1 MVQIDGQPITQATFK
16 HWLGV
21 AAAASATTAAGQK
34 VTKPVIPEPP
44 SYTACIAHLQA
55 IEPKPEK
62 GQQAKTQAALKAE
75 CEQQY
80 ESLKQQ
86 TLGFLTSLEWV
97 FDEAKEKGVEVSDKQ
112 VMAHF
117 EELKREQFRK
127 EAEFQKFLADTG
139 QTVADLLVRVKLS
152 MISTKLQEKVTK
164 SYENV
169 SEAQIAKYYSEHKS
183 EYLKGKTQQSLEQMK
198 STIRQQLIA
207 QGQQTALAKFGKE
220 LQSRWKPRTECRPEY
235 VVQECAQ
242 YKAPKTTTSEA
253 PKTTT
258 SEAPKTTTSEAP
270 KTTTSKAPKTT
281 TSEAPKTTTSA
292 AAVTS
297 TG

>member
-1 MVQIDGQPITQATFK
+1 VCKTARAIAALGAAFLSVACLAACGGGIPSDAVVRIDGQPITKETFK

-21 AAAASATTAAGQK
+21 AAAASATTTAGQK
-34 VTKPVIPEPP
+34 AVKPVVPEPP
-44 SYTACIAHLQA
+44 DYTACVAHLQA
-55 IEPKPEK
+55 IEPKPDK

-80 ESLKQQ
+80 EALKQQ

-97 FDEAKEKGVEVSDKQ
+97 FDEAREKGVEISDKQ

-117 EELKREQFRK
+117 EELKREQFPK

-169 SEAQIAKYYSEHKS
+169 SEAQIAKYYAEHKS
-183 EYLKGKTQQSLEQMK
+183 EYVKGKVQQSLEQVK
-198 STIRQQLIA
+198 STIRQQLVA

-220 LQSRWKPRTECRPEY
+220 LQGRWKARTECRPEY

-242 YKAPKTTTSEA
+242 YKAPKTTTSG
-253 PKTTT
+253 
-258 SEAPKTTTSEAP
+258 
-270 KTTTSKAPKTT
+270 
-281 TSEAPKTTTSA
+281 
-292 AAVTS
+292 AAVS
-297 TG
+297 TTG

>member
-1 MVQIDGQPITQATFK
+1 VLKPARAIAALGAVFLSTGCLVACGGGIPSDAVVQIDGQPITKETFR
-16 HWLGV
+16 HWLSV
-21 AAAASATTAAGQK
+21 AAAASTTTTAGQK
-34 VTKPVIPEPP
+34 AAKPVIPEPP
-44 SYTACIAHLQA
+44 DYTACIAHLQA
-55 IEPKPEK
+55 IEPKPDK

-80 ESLKQQ
+80 EALKQQ

-97 FDEAKEKGVEVSDKQ
+97 FDEAREKGVEISDKQ

-117 EELKREQFRK
+117 EELEREQFPK

-139 QTVADLLVRVKLS
+139 QTVADLLLRVKLS

-169 SEAQIAKYYSEHKS
+169 SEAQIAKYYEEHKS
-183 EYLKGKTQQSLEQMK
+183 EYRQGKTQQSLEQAK
-198 STIRQQLIA
+198 SRIRQLLVA

-220 LQSRWKPRTECRPEY
+220 LQGRWKARTECRAEY

-242 YKAPKTTTSEA
+242 YKAPKITTSGTA
-253 PKTTT
+253 VSTT
-258 SEAPKTTTSEAP
+258 
-270 KTTTSKAPKTT
+270 
-281 TSEAPKTTTSA
+281 
-292 AAVTS
+292 
-297 TG
+297 G